1 MRSEDIPQILDR
13 LESIFDP
20 EAEELRRE
28 AFKKKDYKN
37 VPKKPLDVLLAT
49 NMISVGVDVSR
60 LGLMVVAGQPK
71 ATAEYIQATSRVGR
85 AFPGFVC
92 TVFNWAR
99 PRDMSNYET
108 FEHYHSTFYK
118 HVEPLSV
125 TPFSP
130 GSLQRG
136 LAGLLVSM
144 VRLRGMEFNPNESAS
159 RITTSNPYVQ
169 DAIETIAKRAE
180 LIGDGKVTGDF
191 VRAELLKKADLW
203 QAEAQNTAGGRTLT
217 YKEPFGEGSK
227 KGTTVSLL
235 HSPGLERWEEFT
247 CLNSL
252 REVEPSV
259 KFIINDGGLDGNE
272 TDEETPVVTKDES
285 V

>member
-1 MRSEDIPQILDR
+1 
-13 LESIFDP
+13 
-20 EAEELRRE
+20 
-28 AFKKKDYKN
+28 
-37 VPKKPLDVLLAT
+37 VLLAT
-49 NMISVGVDVSR
+49 NMISVGVDVKR

-85 AFPGFVC
+85 TFPGLVC

-99 PRDMSNYET
+99 PRDLSHYET

-130 GSLQRG
+130 GALQRG

-144 VRLRGMEFNPNESAS
+144 VRLRGTEFNPNEAAS

-169 DAIETIAKRAE
+169 DAIEAIVRRAE
-180 LIGDGKVTGDF
+180 LIGDGVKTGDSC
-191 VRAELLKKADLW
+191 RAELLGKADLW
-203 QAEAQNTAGGRTLT
+203 QAEAQNSTGGRILT
-217 YKEPFGEGSK
+217 YTEPYGPDGPK
-227 KGTTVSLL
+227 KGTSVKLL
-235 HSPGLERWEEFT
+235 HSPGMERWQEFT

-259 KFIINDGGLDGNE
+259 KLIISDGGLDEVNGPATVE
-272 TDEETPVVTKDES
+272 APEAAGEVPA
-285 V
+285 